1 MGDKFWPISLAD
13 LPLHLILE
21 ILTSGPLR
29 AVDLVSLELTS
40 RTFRANARLDT
51 RFQSNSSL
59 VNFAAFQLCWSHPL
73 YSSMHLEE
81 RKALFDKTEGNWKR
95 VLRFLQSVDQS
106 SDMVET
112 SAGNV
117 LSPLHYSSCVLYYS
131 SSFTCIRNSVI
142 YKLILSYALL
152 FSTL

>member
-1 MGDKFWPISLAD
+1 MGDKFRPISLED

-51 RFQSNSSL
+51 RFQSDSNL

-117 LSPLHYSSCVLYYS
+117 
-131 SSFTCIRNSVI
+131 
-142 YKLILSYALL
+142 
-152 FSTL
+152 